1 MSVKAKRNDVVT
13 TTPEGALEQL
23 SQVVV
28 ADQEKQL
35 ATVAAD
41 VAPLNHSKALA
52 ALTPEEQKEI
62 MTLADSIDPL
72 AIEKVMHYGDA
83 PLKATFEQCGA
94 FLKDER
100 GSQADQMVI
109 AQVIELS
116 KKAAES
122 YEEFNLVLQEPNFF
136 QKLLLKIFSGGKKR
150 SDKVKNSAVT
160 NYQLLMELKKS
171 GESWLEMLRDAM
183 EEIYASAMGDLEAVE
198 LLEKYLIA
206 GKIAEERIQQE
217 LEVKRLTYEETGSQK
232 DAYQYDEYK
241 EGANLFAIRLSN
253 LEKSRVMYHLSLA
266 QLGLVK
272 RSNRNVQI
280 SIHTQMENSMTLMA
294 QQLRVAVLNAKNQE
308 VLEGQKA
315 ITRLNDELMKEV
327 STAVGLTAKETEQ
340 LIYSGFYT
348 VEAAKTAVK
357 TVIDTCSTIEQT
369 ATEMLPKMK
378 AETEELN
385 KLISELEPHVKAIPM
400 TENGSTN
407 KNTKSTTKKGK
418 GKLTF

>member
-1 MSVKAKRNDVVT
+1 
-13 TTPEGALEQL
+13 
-23 SQVVV
+23 
-28 ADQEKQL
+28 
-35 ATVAAD
+35 
-41 VAPLNHSKALA
+41 
-52 ALTPEEQKEI
+52 
-62 MTLADSIDPL
+62 
-72 AIEKVMHYGDA
+72 
-83 PLKATFEQCGA
+83 
-94 FLKDER
+94 
-100 GSQADQMVI
+100 
-109 AQVIELS
+109 
-116 KKAAES
+116 
-122 YEEFNLVLQEPNFF
+122 
-136 QKLLLKIFSGGKKR
+136 
-150 SDKVKNSAVT
+150 
-160 NYQLLMELKKS
+160 
-171 GESWLEMLRDAM
+171 
-183 EEIYASAMGDLEAVE
+183 
-198 LLEKYLIA
+198 
-206 GKIAEERIQQE
+206 
-217 LEVKRLTYEETGSQK
+217 
-232 DAYQYDEYK
+232 
-241 EGANLFAIRLSN
+241 
-253 LEKSRVMYHLSLA
+253 MYHLSLA

-272 RSNRNVQI
+272 RSNRNVQV